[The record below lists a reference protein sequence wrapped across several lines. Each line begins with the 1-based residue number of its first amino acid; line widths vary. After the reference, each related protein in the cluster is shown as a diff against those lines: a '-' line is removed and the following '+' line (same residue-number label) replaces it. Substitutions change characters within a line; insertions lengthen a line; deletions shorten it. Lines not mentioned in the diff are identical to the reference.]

1 MGGFLGGTGKMRRLD
16 ANGTVQP
23 FAPGIAYQHI
33 LAAKGPFGKTPQ
45 RHKTHSSICANGA
58 HHAAHLVAMGIHH
71 HARTSA
77 VAVKPRAV
85 RHNQAITQRV
95 FFHRGPPVAKVAD
108 HVDDLILK
116 TRRTLGI
123 GEALEQPNHLVAI
136 DLHCCPFNKTTPA
149 GLRRRRSN
157 MQTLLVN
164 VP

>member
-1 MGGFLGGTGKMRRLD
+1 MGGFLGSACKMRRLD
-16 ANGTVQP
+16 ANGAVQP
-23 FAPGIAYQHI
+23 LAMGVAHQHV
-33 LAAKGPFGKTPQ
+33 LSAKGPFGKTPQ
-45 RHKTHSSICANGA
+45 RHKAHGSICANSA
-58 HHAAHLVAMGIHH
+58 HHAAHLVAMSVHH
-71 HARTSA
+71 HTRANA
-77 VAVKPRAV
+77 VTIKLHAV

-95 FFHRGPPVAKVAD
+95 FFHRGPSVAKVAN
-108 HVDDLILK
+108 HIDDLILK

-149 GLRRRRSN
+149 GLRRRRSS